1 MKINT
6 HRYNFLNGLADQKN
20 YHSYICPIHN
30 ILIREGEKCC
40 ECEHSKRIE
49 KCSQEIMD
57 KKLFG
62 STRKDKD
69 EQIKNA
75 DTIKLSL
82 KRKYK
87 KENKIRANRIK
98 EKMKNNDYRE
108 RKNKTER
115 ESVRRKKMRRLGH
128 SL

>member
-1 MKINT
+1 
-6 HRYNFLNGLADQKN
+6 
-20 YHSYICPIHN
+20 
-30 ILIREGEKCC
+30 
-40 ECEHSKRIE
+40 
-49 KCSQEIMD
+49 MD